1 MIREGRELL
10 SGELARLA
18 GVSADTLR
26 HYERVGVL
34 PRPPRTQS
42 GYRRYPVSAVDR
54 VRLIRRALAIGFSLD
69 ELRRIL
75 QSRDRGGA
83 PCQGVRAL
91 AASKLSQL
99 EQRIAELEDLRDQL
113 RSLLIDWDVRLARTP
128 DGQPAR
134 LLESLYGRTSG

>member
-1 MIREGRELL
+1 ML

-34 PRPPRTQS
+34 PRPPRTAA
-42 GYRRYPVSAVDR
+42 GYRRYPASAVDR

-75 QSRDRGGA
+75 QSRDRGGT

-99 EQRIAELEDLRDQL
+99 EQRIAELEGLRDQL
-113 RSLLIDWDVRLARTP
+113 RSLLIDWDGRLARTP
-128 DGQPAR
+128 NGEPAR
-134 LLESLYGRTSG
+134 LLESL

>member
-1 MIREGRELL
+1 VIREDTDLL

-18 GVSADTLR
+18 GVSTDTLR

-34 PRPPRTQS
+34 PRPPRTGS
-42 GYRRYPVSAVDR
+42 GYRRYPASAVDR

-75 QSRDRGGA
+75 QSRDRGGV

-99 EQRIAELEDLRDQL
+99 EQRIAELEGLRDQL
-113 RSLLIDWDVRLARTP
+113 RGLLIDWDGRLARTP

-134 LLESLYGRTSG
+134 LLESL

>member
-1 MIREGRELL
+1 ML
-10 SGELARLA
+10 SGELARLS

-26 HYERVGVL
+26 HYERIGVL

-42 GYRRYPVSAVDR
+42 GYRRYPASAVDR
-54 VRLIRRALAIGFSLD
+54 VRLIRRALAIGFSLE

-75 QSRDRGGA
+75 RSRDAGGA

-99 EQRIAELEDLRDQL
+99 EQRIAELESLRDQL
-113 RSLLIDWDVRLARTP
+113 RGLLVDWDDRLSRTP
-128 DGQPAR
+128 DGLPAR
-134 LLESLYGRTSG
+134 LLESL

>member
-1 MIREGRELL
+1 ML

-42 GYRRYPVSAVDR
+42 GYRRYPASAVDR

-75 QSRDRGGA
+75 QTRDRGGA

-99 EQRIAELEDLRDQL
+99 EQRIAELEALRDQL
-113 RSLLIDWDVRLARTP
+113 RSLLIDWDGRLARTP

-134 LLESLYGRTSG
+134 LLESL